1 MTLLRRAG
9 HPPELGPAGQPRLRR
24 KRLFKFG
31 LGVLV
36 LVAMVSVGLRI
47 AAPHLISNA
56 VVLTAI
62 ETSMAQW
69 AGHPVTINDVSDL
82 RFWPRPEV
90 TLTGITISRNVD
102 GRDEPFIE
110 IDNLSAEFSLVSALK
125 GKPDFNDFRFTR
137 PKIRIERDLDGRLDW
152 SGKGLL
158 NEAVRAAL
166 AGRSQ
171 PAQGDGAGDT
181 EVGSIE
187 INDGQVTIFDAQ
199 SGATLI
205 ASAVNGRIDWPRL
218 SAPLSGQADFR
229 VNDRSMSLSLQTP
242 TPLLLIGGSASEVD
256 LSATLPG
263 MRGQIKGMLDLK
275 QGSVDQSAIDIRI
288 TDVAQAANALGMRL
302 AGTERWQTASLTAQV
317 AHADSELRFDNL
329 AFDINGSSGDGI
341 LTVKKREGM
350 RPLVSGTVAVDSLN
364 LDDFLQAMSIE
375 LGDHANVRLP
385 SLTRWV
391 DVDMRL
397 SASKARFAS
406 FELTDLGA
414 SLTGGRDSLKL
425 VIGDTQFLGGTLSA
439 RVAGSGEGFA
449 QGAEIAVMMDR
460 VDLGALMTTV
470 APANLTL
477 DGLGSLTFNAKLVG
491 PGWRSNIEAMSGELD
506 IRADGGAIVGVNAD
520 GLRRLSRD
528 NAYFQLRAAGAGEFD
543 YRTLDMALR
552 FSEGSAEVEKAV
564 VVGETETL
572 SLTGIIPYSR
582 QALALTGELSTGSA
596 EPDETAP
603 LRFFIGGAW
612 QDPVIS
618 PIPPVPA
625 TGQ

>member
-1 MTLLRRAG
+1 MTFLRRAG
-9 HPPELGPAGQPRLRR
+9 HPPELGPAGQPGLRR
-24 KRLFKFG
+24 NRLFKFG
-31 LGVLV
+31 LGILA
-36 LVAMVSVGLRI
+36 LIAMVSVGLRI

-69 AGHPVTINDVSDL
+69 AGHPVTIKDVSDL

-90 TLTGITISRNVD
+90 TLTGITISRDAD
-102 GRDEPFIE
+102 GRDQPFIE
-110 IDNLSAEFSLVSALK
+110 IDNLSAEFSLLSALK

-152 SGKGLL
+152 SGNGLL
-158 NEAVRAAL
+158 NDAVRAAL
-166 AGRSQ
+166 AGQSQ

-187 INDGQVTIFDAQ
+187 INDGQVTLHDVQ

-205 ASAVNGRIDWPRL
+205 ATAVNGKIDWPRL

-229 VNDRSMSLSLQTP
+229 VSDRSMSLSMQTP
-242 TPLLLIGGSASEVD
+242 TPLLLIGGSASQVD

-263 MRGQIKGMLDLK
+263 MRGQIKGMLDLN

-288 TDVAQAANALGMRL
+288 SDVAQAANALGMRL

-329 AFDINGSSGDGI
+329 TFDINGSSGDGI
-341 LTVKKREGM
+341 LTVKNREGM

-391 DVDMRL
+391 DVDLRV
-397 SASKARFAS
+397 SASKARFAD
-406 FELTDLGA
+406 FALTDLGA
-414 SLTGGRDSLKL
+414 SLTGGRDNLKL

-439 RVAGSGEGFA
+439 RVASTGEGFA

-460 VDLGALMTTV
+460 VDLAALMATA

-477 DGLGSLTFNAKLVG
+477 EGLGSVTLNAKLVG
-491 PGWRSNIEAMSGELD
+491 PGWRRNIEAMSGEVD
-506 IRADGGAIVGVNAD
+506 IRADGGAIIGVNAD

-564 VVGETETL
+564 IVGEMDTL
-572 SLTGIIPYSR
+572 SLAGIIPYSR
-582 QALALTGELSTGSA
+582 QALALTGELSTIS
-596 EPDETAP
+596 EDPDGTAP